1 MLPVKAPKPKDWTDK
16 DRWICT
22 LRWLEATAHSVYN
35 GCDPDYKGIDL
46 GEKGDPC
53 FGCPAGE
60 RCPAFCDETHW
71 KRYTE
76 FYAFENFKIV
86 EQFAGIQMTGIDAI
100 LRQICDANSLGVKCY
115 EEKS

>member
-1 MLPVKAPKPKDWTDK
+1 MAVPSFRVFNLCAKIFTDK
-16 DRWICT
+16 GFSGFN
-22 LRWLEATAHSVYN
+22 LH
-35 GCDPDYKGIDL
+35 
-46 GEKGDPC
+46 
-53 FGCPAGE
+53 
-60 RCPAFCDETHW
+60 
-71 KRYTE
+71 YTE

>member
-1 MLPVKAPKPKDWTDK
+1 MLPAKAPKPKDGTDK

-22 LRWLEATAHSVYN
+22 LRWPEAIARSIYN

-60 RCPAFCDETHW
+60 RCPAFCDESHW
-71 KRYTE
+71 KRYNE
-76 FYAFENFKIV
+76 FYAFENFKVV
-86 EQFAGIQMTGIDAI
+86 EPLAGIQMTGIDAI
-100 LRQICDANSLGVKCY
+100 LKEICDANDPNIPS
-115 EEKS
+115 E

>member
-1 MLPVKAPKPKDWTDK
+1 MLPDKAPQPKNWADK

-22 LRWLEATAHSVYN
+22 LRWLEATAHSIYN
-35 GCDPDYKGIDL
+35 GRDPDYEGIDL

-53 FGCPAGE
+53 FGCPARE
-60 RCPAFCDETHW
+60 RCPAFCDETHQ

-86 EQFAGIQMTGIDAI
+86 EQFAGTKMTSIDAI
-100 LRQICDANSLGVKCY
+100 LKEICEANAIKDASQA
-115 EEKS
+115 